1 MRVSE
6 AFRGRTRSNEV
17 DFAAVFDEH
26 QVGFGSGKSMAS
38 IRERVHSFSGETL
51 SHRARGQPK
60 TMLDAKE
67 LREFLVYTSLRLDF

>member
-1 MRVSE
+1 
-6 AFRGRTRSNEV
+6 
-17 DFAAVFDEH
+17 
-26 QVGFGSGKSMAS
+26 MAS